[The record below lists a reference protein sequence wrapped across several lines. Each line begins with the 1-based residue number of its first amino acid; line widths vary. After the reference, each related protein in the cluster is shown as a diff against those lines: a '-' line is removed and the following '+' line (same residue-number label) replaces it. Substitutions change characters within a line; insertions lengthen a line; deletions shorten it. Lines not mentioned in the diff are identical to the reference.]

1 METGPSVGHLW
12 GVLTGATP
20 REEGPVKEHH
30 THSAT
35 AVPLLGIYTQMC
47 R

>member
-1 METGPSVGHLW
+1 METGPPMGHLW

-20 REEGPVKEHH
+20 REGGPVKECHM
-30 THSAT
+30 HSAM